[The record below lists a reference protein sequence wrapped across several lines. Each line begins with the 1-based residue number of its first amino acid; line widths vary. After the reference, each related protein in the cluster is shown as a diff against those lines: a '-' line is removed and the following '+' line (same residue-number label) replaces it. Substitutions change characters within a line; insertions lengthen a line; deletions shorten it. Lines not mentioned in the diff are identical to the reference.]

1 MTENEIISVII
12 PIYNVERYLDK
23 CIRSVVEQ
31 TYKNLEIILVDD
43 GSPDQCGTIC
53 DKWAEKDKRI
63 RVIHKTN
70 GGLSD
75 ARNAGLDAA
84 TGAYIGF
91 VDSDDYIHPLM
102 YQRLYEKVKEY
113 DADLAICGFD
123 WVDAYNDIIIRSA
136 NMPDEGLIDK
146 KEALLNMCHYGTFVV
161 VWNKLYKSELFSNLR
176 FLYGK
181 FSEDVFIMHQLFH
194 KCTGIV
200 AVSEYYYSYVQ
211 SPNSIMRSEK
221 TVSHLDSVEAYY
233 RMLLFCESNNY
244 PDLLQKISFKMTYR
258 YIQDMEKIKNILPGE
273 KQRIREIKKMVL
285 YGVTK
290 YGQSVRIVHK
300 LYLISP
306 TLYRFLLRVKMI
318 LFQN

>member
-12 PIYNVERYLDK
+12 PIYNVEKYLDK

-84 TGAYIGF
+84 AGAFIGF
-91 VDSDDYIHPLM
+91 VDSDDYIHTQM
-102 YQRLYEKVKEY
+102 YQRLYEKLKVFN
-113 DADLAICGFD
+113 ADMAICGFN
-123 WVDAYNDIIIRSA
+123 WVDEQTDRITQNAS
-136 NMPDEGLIDK
+136 MPCEGLIDK
-146 KEALLNMCHYGTFVV
+146 KDALLNMCDYGTFVV
-161 VWNKLYKSELFSNLR
+161 VWNKLYKSDLFSNLR
-176 FLYGK
+176 FSYGK

-244 PDLLQKISFKMTYR
+244 PDLLQKISFKMIHR
-258 YIQDMEKIKNILPGE
+258 YIGYREKIKKILPGE
-273 KQRIREIKKMVL
+273 KKELEKSKKWFFMESRNMV
-285 YGVTK
+285 
-290 YGQSVRIVHK
+290 
-300 LYLISP
+300 
-306 TLYRFLLRVKMI
+306 RV
-318 LFQN
+318 LE